1 MNLGSRLVVP
11 GALLGSILLAAFLL
25 LITAGASYPPPA
37 LAAAQET
44 PAPNQPAEV
53 AAAGT
58 ADELDPLVEI
68 APDGPAPGCDVSSSY
83 PAEILNWCALITRYA
98 NERGLSPD
106 LIAALIW
113 QESGGNPLAYSKS
126 GAVGLMQV
134 MPNDGIAAS
143 FMCKNGPCFTSRPS
157 TQQLQDPEFN
167 IAYGTRMLAELLN
180 KHGNLRDALKA
191 YGPMNVGYYYADIV
205 LGIFANHGG

>member
-44 PAPNQPAEV
+44 PVPLQPDDP
-53 AAAGT
+53 AAAAASG
-58 ADELDPLVEI
+58 ELDPLVENASDGQ
-68 APDGPAPGCDVSSSY
+68 APICDVNSRF
-83 PAEILNWCALITRYA
+83 PAEILNWCGLITRYA
-98 NERGLSPD
+98 NENGLAPD
-106 LIAALIW
+106 LIAALIL

-143 FMCKNGPCFTSRPS
+143 FMCKNGPCFTNRPA

-167 IAYGTRMLAELLN
+167 VAYGTRMLSELVH
-180 KHGNLRDALKA
+180 KYGNLREALKA

-205 LGIFANHGG
+205 LEIFANYGG